1 MEKEDGYEIKGSK
14 LVEIPYLELQL
25 RDQTKND
32 NILIVGE
39 RSATEGILQ
48 AVMKREY
55 KSIRCTDIMEKVPNS
70 PLDLAIQNNNN
81 ISFNQQDF
89 IKYDES

>member
-1 MEKEDGYEIKGSK
+1 MEKENGYEIKGSK

-39 RSATEGILQ
+39 R
-48 AVMKREY
+48 
-55 KSIRCTDIMEKVPNS
+55 
-70 PLDLAIQNNNN
+70 
-81 ISFNQQDF
+81 
-89 IKYDES
+89 